1 MVPITKNPAAGL
13 SVLRLRFNPSV
24 QPFFLYRKG
33 NFSMAPSVDPNK
45 TAGGKEN
52 EFLDDISAEGGFRQ
66 PSTFDD
72 TREERD
78 Y

>member
-1 MVPITKNPAAGL
+1 
-13 SVLRLRFNPSV
+13 
-24 QPFFLYRKG
+24 
-33 NFSMAPSVDPNK
+33 MAPSVDPNK